1 VLGMLGE
8 LHPLVKAHYAFGDAP
23 VLVAELDA
31 EKLLDLA
38 SILFQI
44 EPILGFPPV
53 IEDIAV
59 IVDETIS
66 AGELEKAIRLS
77 GGALLKAVKLF
88 DIYRDEKIGLGKKS
102 MAYNLTYQAPDRTLT
117 DKDAATVRNRIVRA
131 LEKTFGAVLRSS

>member
-1 VLGMLGE
+1 M
-8 LHPLVKAHYAFGDAP
+8 
-23 VLVAELDA
+23 LVAELDA

-59 IVDETIS
+59 IVDETVS
-66 AGELEKAIRLS
+66 AAELDKTIRMS

-88 DIYRDEKIGLGKKS
+88 DIYRDEKIGAGKKS

-131 LEKTFGAVLRSS
+131 LEKAFGADTSLILKFGAQERPWTRKRYC